1 LLPEFAKTYAR
12 RPIKKNHWGMNI
24 NHGFAL
30 WFTARKLR
38 PPVVIESGVY
48 HGLGTWLI
56 RQGAGPDAHIISLD
70 PSPSSQLRYKES
82 EGTHLMGA
90 NFSDFGL
97 VNWHRLIP
105 DPAVRARTLVVLD
118 DHMSC
123 VKRVG
128 QMLDAGFYHLFYE
141 DNWALPYRFGGA
153 FPDSYGFN
161 AVCAPV
167 QIDRVRRAYNAKK
180 NEPTKLLYFD
190 DFKRSRH
197 QILVEEHE
205 ANIKYVLAH
214 LVTYFEFPPIHD
226 GCHAKHQ
233 PTSGVPA
240 SRANLVTSW
249 ADLAPTFGEPV
260 TSDMLATMYAPYVE
274 LRPPADPAAYL
285 ALFAQTSPGRRGNL
299 TRGKVNTRV
308 TRA

>member
-1 LLPEFAKTYAR
+1 MPQ
-12 RPIKKNHWGMNI
+12 GMNI

-56 RQGAGPDAHIISLD
+56 RQGAGPDTHIINLD

-141 DNWALPYRFGGA
+141 DNWALPYRKGVA

-167 QIDRVRRAYNAKK
+167 QIDRVRKAYNAKE
-180 NEPTKLLYFD
+180 NEPTSAPWL
-190 DFKRSRH
+190 
-197 QILVEEHE
+197 E
-205 ANIKYVLAH
+205 
-214 LVTYFEFPPIHD
+214 PPPNAPPPNAPHPLRRLRRES
-226 GCHAKHQ
+226 GHA
-233 PTSGVPA
+233 
-240 SRANLVTSW
+240 
-249 ADLAPTFGEPV
+249 
-260 TSDMLATMYAPYVE
+260 
-274 LRPPADPAAYL
+274 
-285 ALFAQTSPGRRGNL
+285 
-299 TRGKVNTRV
+299 
-308 TRA
+308 

>member
-1 LLPEFAKTYAR
+1 MQQG
-12 RPIKKNHWGMNI
+12 INI

-56 RQGAGPDAHIISLD
+56 RQGAGPDTHIINLD

-105 DPAVRARTLVVLD
+105 DSAIRARTLVVLD

-128 QMLDAGFYHLFYE
+128 QMLDAGFRHLFYE
-141 DNWALPYRFGGA
+141 DNWALPKDGIGA
-153 FPDSYGFN
+153 FPDSYSFN

-167 QIDRVRRAYNAKK
+167 QIERARTYSQPTKE
-180 NEPTKLLYFD
+180 NEPTSALGIEPPPDAPHPFRRLRRDSVHAQPNCSLNTQDHENYTISTTSSAAD
-190 DFKRSRH
+190 TRSRSKSMRPMSSMCSR
-197 QILVEEHE
+197 IWS
-205 ANIKYVLAH
+205 
-214 LVTYFEFPPIHD
+214 
-226 GCHAKHQ
+226 
-233 PTSGVPA
+233 PTSS
-240 SRANLVTSW
+240 SRRSMTA
-249 ADLAPTFGEPV
+249 
-260 TSDMLATMYAPYVE
+260 ATPSTG
-274 LRPPADPAAYL
+274 PPAVCKRAARI
-285 ALFAQTSPGRRGNL
+285 S
-299 TRGKVNTRV
+299 
-308 TRA
+308 

>member
-1 LLPEFAKTYAR
+1 
-12 RPIKKNHWGMNI
+12 MNI

-128 QMLDAGFYHLFYE
+128 QMLDAGFRHLFYE
-141 DNWALPYRFGGA
+141 DNWALPYREGGA

-167 QIDRVRRAYNAKK
+167 QLERAKRAYNAKE
-180 NEPTKLLYFD
+180 NETTSAPCLYPPTPPQ
-190 DFKRSRH
+190 RSAPA
-197 QILVEEHE
+197 Q
-205 ANIKYVLAH
+205 APAKSS
-214 LVTYFEFPPIHD
+214 D
-226 GCHAKHQ
+226 HAQPNCSFHTQ
-233 PTSGVPA
+233 NYYISTTSSAADTISRWRNMRPTSNMC
-240 SRANLVTSW
+240 SRIWSPTSSSRRSMT
-249 ADLAPTFGEPV
+249 A
-260 TSDMLATMYAPYVE
+260 ATPSITT
-274 LRPPADPAAYL
+274 P
-285 ALFAQTSPGRRGNL
+285 
-299 TRGKVNTRV
+299 
-308 TRA
+308 